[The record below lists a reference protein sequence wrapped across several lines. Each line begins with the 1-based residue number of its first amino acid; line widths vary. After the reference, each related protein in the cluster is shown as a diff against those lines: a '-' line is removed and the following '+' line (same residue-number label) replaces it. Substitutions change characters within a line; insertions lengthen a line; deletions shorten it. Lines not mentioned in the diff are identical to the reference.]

1 MPFGT
6 CRGRYALLASDPREL
21 DEPESVDG
29 FDEDEPEDPEPEE
42 SEDEDEDSD
51 PDDEPELEDAA
62 SFVFSFDLPFD
73 DPARLSV
80 L

>member
-1 MPFGT
+1 
-6 CRGRYALLASDPREL
+6 LASDPREL

-29 FDEDEPEDPEPEE
+29 FDDVEPEDPEPEDPEPEDPEPEE
-42 SEDEDEDSD
+42 EEESEDEDSD

-62 SFVFSFDLPFD
+62 SFVFSLDLPFD